1 MPQDLKLGSRFLNDW
16 FDLILHG
23 QMLGKG
29 WRKVQDSEHGEVIGS
44 VVGEERCLV

>member
-23 QMLGKG
+23 QMFDG

>member
-1 MPQDLKLGSRFLNDW
+1 VPQDLKLGSRFLNDW

-23 QMLGKG
+23 QMFDG
-29 WRKVQDSEHGEVIGS
+29 WRKVQDSERGEVVGS